1 MWFRRVAVLLSVPL
15 LVAAAAFGAMPFEKK
30 GVSLTL
36 SAAKVVYS
44 PGETIPLRMTLF
56 NGTQEELVLHF
67 NTSQRYDFIVEAAEG
82 KGEVWR
88 WSKGR
93 MFLQVLGEEKAGPG
107 RPIISYAGEIPSG
120 LERGSY
126 IVTGVITSSDAPL
139 SVSIPLQ
146 VR

>member
-1 MWFRRVAVLLSVPL
+1 MPFRPVTALLFGLFL
-15 LVAAAAFGAMPFEKK
+15 LAAAPFSAMALEKER
-30 GVSLTL
+30 VSLTL

-44 PGETIPLRMTLF
+44 PGETISLRLMLF
-56 NGTQEELVLHF
+56 NGTQEELTLHF
-67 NTSQRYDFIVEAAEG
+67 NTSQRYDFIVESVEG
-82 KGEVWR
+82 KREVWR

-93 MFLQVLGEEKAGPG
+93 MFLQVLGEERVGPG
-107 RPIISYAGEIPSG
+107 RPTMSYVGEIPSG

-139 SVSIPLQ
+139 SASIPLQ